1 MVVAAAAQ
9 GGGGV
14 LQTVDVLKALSSTPV
29 GVRTVCNLIS
39 RALCVFFSLALDVNK
54 LNIVFRRRGR
64 AEEEGG
70 GQEDFEGR
78 KPASPGPCTAVA

>member
-1 MVVAAAAQ
+1 M
-9 GGGGV
+9 
-14 LQTVDVLKALSSTPV
+14 

-54 LNIVFRRRGR
+54 LNIVFRRGGR
-64 AEEEGG
+64 AEEEEETGG
-70 GQEDFEGR
+70 RGGVGQEDFEGR

>member
-1 MVVAAAAQ
+1 M
-9 GGGGV
+9 
-14 LQTVDVLKALSSTPV
+14 QTVDVLKALSSTPV

-54 LNIVFRRRGR
+54 LNIVFRRGGR
-64 AEEEGG
+64 AEEEEEKEAGG
-70 GQEDFEGR
+70 RGVGQEDFEGR